1 MKLLL
6 DMKMMSY
13 SNANKTYFHK
23 KSFALSLVLKVRV
36 FGTPKWATHTKCSM
50 VRHQYPIFRR
60 LTQAHYRAGVNIFS
74 AFTILTAMNEFISPY

>member
-1 MKLLL
+1 
-6 DMKMMSY
+6 MMSY

-36 FGTPKWATHTKCSM
+36 FGTPKWPTHIKCSM
-50 VRHQYPIFRR
+50 VRHQYPIF
-60 LTQAHYRAGVNIFS
+60 LKLIQAHCRAGVNNFS